1 MGYKRNLR
9 QVLDAGYDLTG
20 AEVDNSSNFTGFTT
34 SVVNVLANS
43 PFSLSAADCLI
54 FYDQAAKDSGGNYP
68 VQDGILV
75 SGGGATHASSHTNV
89 GLKHYHQQMQAM
101 KGNSSMATDDN
112 GSSPSATAIT
122 GTGNGSGH
130 YKTANI
136 SMGGMRGFEYPTTNN
151 TLWPSSNSGT
161 VETLYDTGAISI
173 GDAS

>member
-20 AEVDNSSNFTGFTT
+20 AAQDNSSNFTGFTT
-34 SVVNVLANS
+34 SVVNVLANT
-43 PFSLSAADCLI
+43 FGLSAASCLV
-54 FYDQAAKDSGGNYP
+54 FYDQACKDNSGNYP

-75 SGGGATHASSHTNV
+75 SGGGATHNSSHTNV

-101 KGNSSMATDDN
+101 KGFSSMATDDN

-122 GTGNGSGH
+122 GTGNGGGT

-136 SMGGMRGFEYPTTNN
+136 SMGGMRGFEYSTTNN
-151 TLWPSSNSGT
+151 VLWPSSAGT